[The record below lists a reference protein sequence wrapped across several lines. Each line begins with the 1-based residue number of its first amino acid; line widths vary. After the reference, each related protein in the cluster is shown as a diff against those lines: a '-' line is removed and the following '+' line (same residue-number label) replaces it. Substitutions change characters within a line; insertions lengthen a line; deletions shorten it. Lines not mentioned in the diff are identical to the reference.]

1 MKIEDVTYNL
11 YSKFYEDVKPQ
22 RAEKGEEAPPAAQP
36 VEVKRRPP
44 AEQAPADQMEK
55 MRRMISEGVK
65 RYLEY
70 QNWSVNLYIHK
81 PTNTV
86 AAKIVDN
93 ETGDVIREIPPEEL
107 LNLRARFYEMI
118 RQLFRQ
124 GG

>member
-1 MKIEDVTYNL
+1 MKIENVTYNL

-22 RAEKGEEAPPAAQP
+22 RAEKGEKAPPSQP

-44 AEQAPADQMEK
+44 AEQASADQMEK

-65 RYLEY
+65 KYLEY
-70 QNWSVNLYIHK
+70 QNWSVSLYIHK